1 MVGSERRVG
10 KHKFP
15 TRTHGKTRGDT
26 QLCWTRRDQLETRAR
41 RTKTLRSHLTPT
53 SQYSNPFSFPSLTPR
68 CHGA

>member
-15 TRTHGKTRGDT
+15 TRTHGKPRGDT
-26 QLCWTRRDQLETRAR
+26 QFYWTRRDQLETRAG
-41 RTKTLRSHLTPT
+41 RTKTRRSLLTAT
-53 SQYSNPFSFPSLTPR
+53 FQYSNPFSFFSLTPW